1 MHRTISMIKY
11 SLQNL
16 ARRERQIL
24 EIVYSLKRASV
35 ADVVG
40 QLPDAPTYSTVR
52 KILSI
57 LEEKGYLKH
66 TEENRRYVYLP
77 TRSKSETRRSSLKHL
92 MDSLFDSSAE
102 SVVSALL
109 DISDVNMSNDDL
121 QRLAELIDRH
131 RKERG

>member
-1 MHRTISMIKY
+1 MIKY

>member
-1 MHRTISMIKY
+1 MKNT
-11 SLQNL
+11 LQDL
-16 ARRERQIL
+16 AKRERQIL
-24 EIVYSLKRASV
+24 ETVLGLGRASA

-66 TEENRRYVYLP
+66 TEKNRRYIYFP

-102 SVVSALL
+102 SVISALL
-109 DISDVNMSNDDL
+109 DISDVNMSDDDL
-121 QRLAELIDRH
+121 RRLAVLIERH